1 MYTTC
6 PKCKHERQADDK
18 TDPDNCPACGI
29 IFSKWMKQQFS
40 SPETQRATR
49 NKIEASDSPGLKNI
63 ISSSLF
69 FVEDKVNPFIFYGR
83 ALVFIGIAIWGW
95 QFINMDFINNPTE
108 IGSSFLHR
116 INLVFHEAGHIVFM
130 PFGWFM
136 TKLGGTLG
144 QLLMPL
150 VVMLAFLIKNKNNFG
165 ASVGL
170 WWLGQSFM
178 ECAPYIDDAYNQQLV
193 LLGGVTGADKPGFH
207 DWNAM
212 LIDLGK
218 LESHREIANTFNTTG
233 ILLILLALIW
243 GAFLLYKQFKNLE
256 PI

>member
-6 PKCKHERQADDK
+6 PKCNHERQ
-18 TDPDNCPACGI
+18 TEENVNPDICPACGI

-40 SPETQRATR
+40 SPTTQDITNAKTES
-49 NKIEASDSPGLKNI
+49 NVSGLISI

-69 FVEDKVNPFIFYGR
+69 FVEDKVNPFVFYGR
-83 ALVFIGIAIWGW
+83 VIVFIGISVWGW
-95 QFINMDFINNPTE
+95 QFINMDFVNNPTE
-108 IGSSFLHR
+108 IGSSFLNR
-116 INLVFHEAGHIVFM
+116 INLVFHEAGHILFM

-150 VVMLAFLIKNKNNFG
+150 VVLLTFLIKNNNFG
-165 ASVGL
+165 ATVGL

-178 ECAPYIDDAYNQQLV
+178 DCAPYIDDAQSQQLV

-212 LIDLGK
+212 LIDIGK
-218 LESHREIANTFNTTG
+218 LESHRQIATAFDTTG
-233 ILLILLALIW
+233 KVLILIALFWGGYILL
-243 GAFLLYKQFKNLE
+243 KQFKNLDS
-256 PI
+256 I

>member
-6 PKCKHERQADDK
+6 PKCQYERQAGDDVN
-18 TDPDNCPACGI
+18 PDICPGCGI

-40 SPETQRATR
+40 SSTTQKTIKNNPEATV
-49 NKIEASDSPGLKNI
+49 SGLINV

-69 FVEDKVNPFIFYGR
+69 FVEDKVNPLVFYGR
-83 ALVFIGIAIWGW
+83 VAVFIGITVWGW

-108 IGSSFLHR
+108 IGNSFLHR
-116 INLVFHEAGHIVFM
+116 VNLIFHEAGHIVFM

-144 QLLMPL
+144 QLLMPAA
-150 VVMLAFLIKNKNNFG
+150 VMLVFLIKSKNNFG

-193 LLGGVTGADKPGFH
+193 LLGGVTGADKPGYH
-207 DWNAM
+207 DWNAI
-212 LIDLGK
+212 LIDIGK
-218 LESHREIANTFNTTG
+218 LESHREIATLFDTTG
-233 ILLILLALIW
+233 ATLILIALTW
-243 GAFLLYKQFKNLE
+243 GAYLLYLQFRNLDK
-256 PI
+256 I

>member
-6 PKCKHERQADDK
+6 PKCEHERQAV
-18 TDPDNCPACGI
+18 DNSDLDTCPACGI

-40 SPETQRATR
+40 SPETLGTTR
-49 NKIEASDSPGLKNI
+49 NKIEVSDSPGI
-63 ISSSLF
+63 IRTIHSSLF

-95 QFINMDFINNPTE
+95 QFINMDFIDNPMA
-108 IGSSFLHR
+108 IGNSFMHR
-116 INLVFHEAGHIVFM
+116 INLVFHEAGHVIFM

-144 QLLMPL
+144 QLLMPI
-150 VVMLAFLIKNKNNFG
+150 VVMLTFLIKNKNNFG

-193 LLGGVTGADKPGFH
+193 LLGGVTGADKPGYH

-212 LIDLGK
+212 LIDIGK

-233 ILLILLALIW
+233 ILLILLALVW
-243 GAFLLYKQFKNLE
+243 GAYLLYKQFKNLDS
-256 PI
+256 I

>member
-6 PKCKHERQADDK
+6 PKCNYERQAAEK
-18 TDPDNCPACGI
+18 TDPDICPACGI

-40 SPETQRATR
+40 SP
-49 NKIEASDSPGLKNI
+49 KSKNTTIDESNSHVPDLISI

-69 FVEDKVNPFIFYGR
+69 YVEDKVNPFIFYGR
-83 ALVFIGIAIWGW
+83 VIVFIGISVWGW

-108 IGSSFLHR
+108 IGDSFMHR
-116 INLVFHEAGHIVFM
+116 INLIFHEAGHVLFM

-144 QLLMPL
+144 QLLMPI
-150 VVMLAFLIKNKNNFG
+150 VVMLTFLIKNKNVFG
-165 ASVGL
+165 AAVGL

-178 ECAPYIDDAYNQQLV
+178 DCAPYIDDAQSQQLV

-207 DWNAM
+207 DWNNI
-212 LIDLGK
+212 LSEFNNIEK
-218 LESHREIANTFNTTG
+218 HREIATVFDTTG
-233 ILLILLALIW
+233 TVLILIALFWGGYILL
-243 GAFLLYKQFKNLE
+243 KQFKNLDS
-256 PI
+256 I